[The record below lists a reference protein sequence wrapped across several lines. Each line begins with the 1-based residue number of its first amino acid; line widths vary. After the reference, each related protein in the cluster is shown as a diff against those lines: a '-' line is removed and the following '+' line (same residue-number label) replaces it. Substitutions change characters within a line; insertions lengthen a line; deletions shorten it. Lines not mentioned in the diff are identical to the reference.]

1 MDQNLSQRYEVL
13 GLKVHWIS
21 ENGRG
26 VAVIEVPRQPSHTI
40 VTVKNPRTG
49 SQDVYVGR
57 GTQSDP
63 IADQVLFSWIQSR
76 K

>member
-1 MDQNLSQRYEVL
+1 MDQNLSQRYELL

-21 ENGRG
+21 ENGRD

-49 SQDVYVGR
+49 SQDVYVR
-57 GTQSDP
+57 HGTQSDP